1 LLLVISYWLLYQIR
15 ASSELFI
22 SLFSSSASRAQ
33 ERFNHSNATGIDISY
48 WLLIIGGRASGYV
61 FPGRSWKTRRL

>member
-1 LLLVISYWLLYQIR
+1 MSYELLVIGYYIKSALHRNY
-15 ASSELFI
+15 SSLC
-22 SLFSSSASRAQ
+22 SLPLRQEHQ

-61 FPGRSWKTRRL
+61 FPGRAWEQD